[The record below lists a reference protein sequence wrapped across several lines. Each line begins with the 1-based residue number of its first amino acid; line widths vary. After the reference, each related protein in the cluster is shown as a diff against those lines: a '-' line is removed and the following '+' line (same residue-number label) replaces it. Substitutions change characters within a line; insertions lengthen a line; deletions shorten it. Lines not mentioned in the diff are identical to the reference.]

1 MIIGQ
6 NAKQL
11 RQRINDIYVTST
23 SDFATQLTTAKRLI
37 EQGYSELLLLLIYL
51 LFIVPTSVMYMVL
64 GQQLINQLIY
74 RCN

>member
-23 SDFATQLTTAKRLI
+23 SDFATQLATAKRLI
-37 EQGYSELLLLLIYL
+37 EQGYSELLLLLYF